1 MEELD
6 APSPSGALGETGNAV
21 LLGFVATPSN
31 SDALVRGVVQA
42 MLDGH
47 RCLVTYGTTERP
59 NSVAVVADLGAI
71 VVDPGDNDGGGEP
84 SPGNG
89 DRPLNGAGDRDGDA
103 ARSLNDLQRL
113 LVGAARMRSTR
124 GIVLVPPACDPIDL
138 EASVAAL
145 DTAERF
151 AVEADTTTAPR
162 EDPDVLVGVP
172 AHDEADTVGDVV
184 ARARRC
190 ADEVLV
196 VDDGSEDETA
206 AVAREAGATVVEH
219 DRNRGYGSAL
229 RTVFAEAQER
239 GTSALVVLDADG
251 QHEPAD
257 VPRLVAALEDT
268 DADLVIGSRFA
279 GDGNTD
285 LPAYRWVGLKVIN
298 ALTNLSMGVVRR
310 GEWVADT
317 QCGFRAY
324 GPEAVESLAADGTIS
339 DHMGAST
346 DILHHAHERGYEIAE
361 VGTTVSYEVEDANS
375 QNPVSHGLTLVS
387 NILRTI
393 ERERPVTVF
402 GVPGFALSL
411 VGSVLVYWSVVDY
424 VSTRTFSV
432 EIAFVAAFSTLVGL
446 LACFTA
452 IILHSLTVH
461 FDTELSDP

>member
-21 LLGFVATPSN
+21 LVGFVATPSN

-59 NSVAVVADLGAI
+59 NSVAVVEDLGAT
-71 VVDPGDNDGGGEP
+71 VVDPGDTDGGGNAIGGGGEP

-89 DRPLNGAGDRDGDA
+89 DRPPNGAGDRDGDA
-103 ARSLNDLQRL
+103 ARSPNDLQRL

-145 DTAERF
+145 DSAERF
-151 AVEADTTTAPR
+151 AVEAATATEPR
-162 EDPDVLVGVP
+162 EAPD
-172 AHDEADTVGDVV
+172 
-184 ARARRC
+184 
-190 ADEVLV
+190 VLV
-196 VDDGSEDETA
+196 VDDGSDDETA

-229 RTVFAEAQER
+229 RTVFAEARER
-239 GTSALVVLDADG
+239 GPSALVVLDADG

-298 ALTNLSMGVVRR
+298 ALTNLSMGVLRR

-324 GPEAVESLAADGTIS
+324 GPEAVESLAADGTIA